1 MIDAMQASFAFS
13 IYGKP
18 TIDHWYNGHGGTKIG
33 AFYSKCVYTSFVYV
47 TFTSL
52 GAQTTIITDLI

>member
-1 MIDAMQASFAFS
+1 MIDMMQASFAFS

-33 AFYSKCVYTSFVYV
+33 ACHYISIFIVWLSHHFEGPNNNHNHRS
-47 TFTSL
+47 
-52 GAQTTIITDLI
+52 I